1 MRDWSPR
8 RTWKWAWWCAGGT
21 RCTSR
26 AVGGPSVA
34 SVSFARHQA
43 GRHLHIV
50 AERGG
55 GGCRSRTS
63 ASAHAAWGERHS
75 PGSGRSATSSARVGW
90 SGWACASVDGWFM
103 EHVAGAGAG
112 GDVAQSTAGGAGD
125 AELVAGLLF
134 ILHRRCCYRL
144 PPTSYNTANPN
155 NTSPANRPGHSIAGR
170 CTKAVHLQSRPTES
184 IIFPFAARQHIYTSS
199 SQPISR
205 APIDI

>member
-112 GDVAQSTAGGAGD
+112 ETLRRVRRVEREMLSWLLVYYLFCIGGAAIGSPRHP
-125 AELVAGLLF
+125 LL
-134 ILHRRCCYRL
+134 
-144 PPTSYNTANPN
+144 T
-155 NTSPANRPGHSIAGR
+155 
-170 CTKAVHLQSRPTES
+170 
-184 IIFPFAARQHIYTSS
+184 
-199 SQPISR
+199 
-205 APIDI
+205 